1 MTDRPTK
8 IGILYWGQR
17 GGGNFLTDQ
26 LIQTALDHE
35 YQVSVYLRPID
46 RTDNPTPIKAY
57 QCLRWLSARRS
68 VLKEVQAAELEVII
82 LPMASP
88 WDLFMGRAFSRNGIR
103 VIRMIHDAS
112 PHPGEKFPPRF
123 WIKLLCQDS
132 NQIVTFS
139 NYVASKLVQQGYTP
153 LNKIKVGEL
162 PSLDIGRNS
171 LPSSEV
177 PRKSFLFIGRGKKYK
192 GLKQLLEA
200 WPSVGDADSI
210 LTIAGEGHQVPPNLP
225 RVRHIDHWL
234 GDDEVLELV
243 RNAEV
248 VVLPY
253 LEASQSGIIPIA
265 LSLGRPVVITPVGGL
280 EEQIEVNIN
289 GLVASKVDAPALAEA
304 LNAAR
309 VYNFDLRY
317 PRHGDESSFRLLK
330 LCVANE

>member
-8 IGILYWGQR
+8 VGILYWGQR

-26 LIQTALDHE
+26 LIQAAFDHE
-35 YQVSVYLRPID
+35 YQVSVYLRPVG

-88 WDLFMGRAFSRNGIR
+88 WDLFMGRAFRRNGIR
-103 VIRMIHDAS
+103 VVRMIHDAS

-139 NYVASKLVQQGYTP
+139 NYVASKLVQNEYAP
-153 LNKIKVGEL
+153 LKKIKVGEL
-162 PSLDIGRNS
+162 PSLGIGMNS

-200 WPSVGDADSI
+200 WPSVGEADSI
-210 LTIAGEGHQVPPNLP
+210 LTIAGEGHQVPPNMP

-234 GDDEVLELV
+234 GDDEVLALV
-243 RNAEV
+243 RNTDV

-265 LSLGRPVVITPVGGL
+265 LSSNRPVVITPVGGL
-280 EEQIEVNIN
+280 SEQVSPDKN
-289 GLVASKVDAPALAEA
+289 GLVAENLTIKAVVEVLNKAQNFKFEFSSPSTGFSAE
-304 LNAAR
+304 
-309 VYNFDLRY
+309 
-317 PRHGDESSFRLLK
+317 ELLK
-330 LCVANE
+330 LCLENK